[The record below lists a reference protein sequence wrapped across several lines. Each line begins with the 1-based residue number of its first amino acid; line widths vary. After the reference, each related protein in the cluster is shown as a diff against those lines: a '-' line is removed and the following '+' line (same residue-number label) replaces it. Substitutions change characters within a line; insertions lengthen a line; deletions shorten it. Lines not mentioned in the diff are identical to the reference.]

1 MSTLFLEYGPLKPE
15 SFKSAGDMTDA
26 LFQADKG
33 KSSKR
38 KKERSNSIVGSKN
51 KYRDATALEID
62 EVEISDLKL
71 DLHALSPV
79 SHSND
84 D

>member
-1 MSTLFLEYGPLKPE
+1 MLFLIVEYGPLKPE

-33 KSSKR
+33 KSVKR
-38 KKERSNSIVGSKN
+38 KKERSNSIVGTKN
-51 KYRDATALEID
+51 KYRDAAALEID

-71 DLHALSPV
+71 DMSGISPV
-79 SHSND
+79 VHSND